1 MRYRILADIVLLLH
15 LGFILFVAL
24 GAFTVVR
31 WPRLV
36 WLQLPAAAWG
46 VLIELANWTCPLT
59 PLENWLRLRAG
70 EAIYRESFV
79 AHYLLPI
86 VYPEGLTRGIQVL
99 LGLSVVAINAVV
111 YALVWKRRRPVRPP
125 GPAGKENAPTG

>member
-1 MRYRILADIVLLLH
+1 VRYRILADIVLLLH
-15 LGFILFVAL
+15 LGFILFAAL

-86 VYPEGLTRGIQVL
+86 VYPERLTRGIQVL
-99 LGLSVVAINAVV
+99 LGLSVVAINALV
-111 YALVWKRRRPVRPP
+111 YALVWKRRRPVRPA
-125 GPAGKENAPTG
+125 GPAGKENER

>member
-15 LGFILFVAL
+15 LGFILFAAL

-86 VYPEGLTRGIQVL
+86 VYPERLTRGIQVL
-99 LGLSVVAINAVV
+99 LGLSVVAINALV
-111 YALVWKRRRPVRPP
+111 YALVWKRRRPVRLA
-125 GPAGKENAPTG
+125 GPAGKENQR

>member
-15 LGFILFVAL
+15 LGFILFAAL

-86 VYPEGLTRGIQVL
+86 VYPERLTRGIQVL
-99 LGLSVVAINAVV
+99 LGLSVVAINALV
-111 YALVWKRRRPVRPP
+111 YALVWKRRRPVRPA
-125 GPAGKENAPTG
+125 GPAGKENER